1 MPPLGHRRALECVWA
16 VLGFDLIWGSAHA
29 FIDTFYRGALITCIY
44 CVSGTICH
52 TWTPACFNLQTL
64 DLASDK
70 HKDWYTHSARPPGC
84 QQRSV
89 LLRRADTISR
99 RQAGRRGAESKRF
112 CRNRKKE
119 QTVPAPLVLPAT
131 WLRISHSDCNQV
143 CPPLKGSKRAGNYFK
158 KLIKFAFAYN

>member
-16 VLGFDLIWGSAHA
+16 VLSFDLIWGSAHA

-70 HKDWYTHSARPPGC
+70 HKDWYTHSARPGC
-84 QQRSV
+84 QRRSV
-89 LLRRADTISR
+89 LLRRADTISW
-99 RQAGRRGAESKRF
+99 RQAGGAQSQSAFVEIERKSKLSL
-112 CRNRKKE
+112 
-119 QTVPAPLVLPAT
+119 APT
-131 WLRISHSDCNQV
+131 
-143 CPPLKGSKRAGNYFK
+143 CPPRHMAQNFPLWLQSSESTFKGIWKSRELF
-158 KLIKFAFAYN
+158 